1 MPLTDPA
8 HPVFNPIVGRYTNRI
23 KNGTLSIPITR
34 FPQPPGPNVY
44 QVPCDGQ
51 DGGCPPQITAQVY
64 TKLIPRKDHATLHG
78 SIYGWDRRN
87 WTITAKS
94 AMSVTYMYFDA
105 ADEGF
110 PTNVTAHVRSNIV
123 ILTTLAN
130 SLPACGFQATHSVE
144 NRGILHTTVH
154 ATTT

>member
-51 DGGCPPQITAQVY
+51 D
-64 TKLIPRKDHATLHG
+64 DHATLHG